1 MKGLQIPER
10 FTGTLY
16 ISAYSDPTCFMYGL
30 MSFDDRAPSDTSD
43 RILVGTVEVD
53 IPLDRIGSLD
63 KQVEKLRK
71 SKIKIL
77 AEATEKAGQ
86 IQDAIES
93 LLAIEYQGEAK

>member
-10 FTGTLY
+10 FTGTIY
-16 ISAYSDPTCFMYGL
+16 VTAYSDPTCWLYGML
-30 MSFDDRAPSDTSD
+30 SFDERTPSDESD

-53 IPLDRIGSLD
+53 IPLDHTGSLD

-86 IQDAIES
+86 IQEAIES
-93 LLAIEYQGEAK
+93 LLAIEYQGGES